1 LLVILK
7 FIQSLVQTLHSD
19 GSPGQIAAGLA
30 LGAAL
35 GLTPLM
41 SLQNFVVFCLLFL
54 LNVSFGAGML
64 GWAIAAPVGFLLD
77 PVFDRIGQA
86 MLESASLRPLWTS
99 LNNMPVVPFT
109 NFNNTVTLG
118 SFIVWIV
125 LFVPMYFGARYLVI
139 KYRVTLGERVR
150 RSAFWRALAA
160 SKAYN
165 VYRWFRPE

>member
-1 LLVILK
+1 MLVLLK

-19 GSPGQIAAGLA
+19 GSPRQIAAGLA

-64 GWAIAAPVGFLLD
+64 GWALATPIGFLLD
-77 PVFDRIGQA
+77 PLFDRIGSA
-86 MLESASLRPLWTS
+86 LLENAGLRPLWTS
-99 LNNMPVVPFT
+99 LNNMPIVPFT
-109 NFNNTVTLG
+109 NFNNSVTLG
-118 SFIVWIV
+118 SFVGWLA
-125 LFVPMYFGARYLVI
+125 LFVPMYFGARFLVI

-150 RSAFWRALAA
+150 QSAFWKALAA

>member
-1 LLVILK
+1 MLALLK

-41 SLQNFVVFCLLFL
+41 SLQNFVIFCLLFL

-64 GWAIAAPVGFLLD
+64 GWAIATPVGFLLD
-77 PVFDRIGQA
+77 PVFDRIGTA
-86 MLESASLRPLWTS
+86 LLDSAALRPLWTS
-99 LNNMPVVPFT
+99 LTNVPIVPFT

-118 SFIVWIV
+118 SFVVWGV
-125 LFVPMYFGARYLVI
+125 LLIPMYFGARFLVI
-139 KYRVTLGERVR
+139 KYRVTFGERVR

>member
-1 LLVILK
+1 MLALLK

-41 SLQNFVVFCLLFL
+41 SLQNFIIFCLLFL
-54 LNVSFGAGML
+54 LNVSFGSGML
-64 GWAIAAPVGFLLD
+64 GWAIATPFGFLLD
-77 PVFDRIGQA
+77 PLFDRIG
-86 MLESASLRPLWTS
+86 SALLDSAALRPLWTS
-99 LNNMPVVPFT
+99 LSNTPIVPFT

-118 SFIVWIV
+118 SFVVWAV
-125 LFVPMYFGARYLVI
+125 LFVPMYFGARFLVI

-150 RSAFWRALAA
+150 QSAFWKALKA

-165 VYRWFRPE
+165 VYGWFKPQ